1 MHRMS
6 ALIASS
12 AFVTKQGADHR
23 RAARTVRKCIPHVWF
38 IVTTEDDKNDRR
50 HDETPDDEPLISER
64 AFWAM
69 WIAWT
74 VAILF
79 VLFAT

>member
-1 MHRMS
+1 MR
-6 ALIASS
+6 ALIASP

-23 RAARTVRKCIPHVWF
+23 RAAPTVRKCIAQVWF
-38 IVTTEDDKNDRR
+38 IVTTEDDKNDRS
-50 HDETPDDEPLISER
+50 DDQTPEDEPLISER

-74 VAILF
+74 IAVLF
-79 VLFAT
+79 VLFGT

>member
-1 MHRMS
+1 
-6 ALIASS
+6 
-12 AFVTKQGADHR
+12 
-23 RAARTVRKCIPHVWF
+23 VWF
-38 IVTTEDDKNDRR
+38 IVTTEDDKNDGS

>member
-1 MHRMS
+1 
-6 ALIASS
+6 
-12 AFVTKQGADHR
+12 
-23 RAARTVRKCIPHVWF
+23 VWF
-38 IVTTEDDKNDRR
+38 IVTTEDDKNDGS

-74 VAILF
+74 IAIVF

>member
-1 MHRMS
+1 MS
-6 ALIASS
+6 AVIASA
-12 AFVTKQGADHR
+12 AFVTPWGADHR
-23 RAARTVRKCIPHVWF
+23 RAARIVPKCIARVWF
-38 IVTTEDDKNDRR
+38 IVTTEDDKNDGS

-74 VAILF
+74 IAIVF